1 MNDPRRELNDLAARL
16 RDGLLSEEEHD
27 RLAKQATT
35 DVKLA
40 NAVERDVQ
48 LDAALQRTFAPPP
61 ATFRGAKAGE
71 ARVELNASAAEESR
85 AKELSPSRLR
95 RRAMW
100 LTLAAT
106 VAWAVLGWQWFI
118 RSKDREIAFV
128 QKPLTEI
135 YETCVAEG
143 FQPYWICE
151 DDAVFAETFRRRQG
165 VSLELRDLP
174 PGSSMAGLS
183 YLAGLSRESTSM
195 LAHVDGRPVIVF
207 VDRVERDWRPPVGH
221 DARTGLNV
229 FRTER
234 AGLALYEV
242 TPLAEPH
249 LLDSFQPRA
258 AGK

>member
-1 MNDPRRELNDLAARL
+1 MNDPRRELDDLAARL
-16 RDGLLSEEEHD
+16 RDGLLSTEERD
-27 RLAKQATT
+27 RLVKQAAT
-35 DVKLA
+35 DAELA
-40 NAVERDVQ
+40 NAVERDIQ
-48 LDAALQRTFAPPP
+48 LDATLLRAFAPPA
-61 ATFRGAKAGE
+61 ATFRGTKAGE
-71 ARVELNASAAEESR
+71 ARVELNARASGESH
-85 AKELSPSRLR
+85 ANEPSPVRLR

-106 VAWAVLGWQWFI
+106 VAWGFLGWQWFI
-118 RSKDREIAFV
+118 RTKDREIAFV
-128 QKPLTEI
+128 QRPLTEI
-135 YETCVAEG
+135 YETCVAGG

-249 LLDSFQPRA
+249 LLDSFQPRGD
-258 AGK
+258 GK